1 MTDVKLGRQRL
12 DTLLV
17 ERGLSESREKARALI
32 LAGQVRVDNQRIDK
46 ASTLVAVEAQVE
58 CDRPDAYVSRG
69 GYKLAHALDTF
80 RIDVTGL
87 TALDAG
93 ASTGG
98 FTDVL
103 LRRGAA
109 RVYAVDVG
117 YGQLDW
123 KLRTDPRVVTMERT
137 NIRYVRELPEPV
149 QIVTA
154 DLSFISLTLVMPA
167 MRQIAGPG
175 TGYVLLVKPQF
186 EAGRAEVGK
195 NGVVRDPA
203 IHRRVLEKIAEYIAT
218 LGLTLRGLTASPILG
233 PAGNVEFLAWC
244 TDKTT
249 DIQGSNRLIA
259 AALLEADTIRQ
270 SRRGGTD
277 S

>member
-1 MTDVKLGRQRL
+1 MSAVKAGRQRL

-17 ERGLSESREKARALI
+17 ERGLTASREKARALI

-46 ASTLVAVEAQVE
+46 ASAMVAAEALVE
-58 CDRPDAYVSRG
+58 CEQPDAYASRG

-80 RIDVTGL
+80 SMDVAGV

-103 LRRGAA
+103 LQRGAA

-123 KLRTDPRVVTMERT
+123 KLRSDSRVVVMERT
-137 NIRYVRELPEPV
+137 NIRYVRDMPEPV
-149 QIVTA
+149 QFVTA
-154 DLSFISLTLVMPA
+154 DLSFISLTLVLPGL
-167 MRQIAGPG
+167 RQLADEGAR
-175 TGYVLLVKPQF
+175 YVLLVKPQF

-195 NGVVRDPA
+195 HGVVRDPA
-203 IHRRVLEKIAEYIAT
+203 THRRVLEKIAGHIAS
-218 LGLTLRGLTASPILG
+218 LGLSLRGLTASPILG

-244 TDKTT
+244 ADAPPAAEA
-249 DIQGSNRLIA
+249 SNVLIS
-259 AALLEADTIRQ
+259 AALREAESIR
-270 SRRGGTD
+270 RPGRGRTGN
-277 S
+277 

>member
-17 ERGLSESREKARALI
+17 ERGLTESREKARALI

-46 ASTLVAVEAQVE
+46 ASTLVAAEAQVE

-103 LRRGAA
+103 LQRGAA

-137 NIRYVRELPEPV
+137 NIRYVRELPEAV

-167 MRQIAGPG
+167 MRQFAGPG

-203 IHRRVLEKIAEYIAT
+203 IHRRVLEKIAAHVAS

-244 TDKTT
+244 ADGTT
-249 DIQGSNRLIA
+249 DIEGSDRLIV
-259 AALLEADTIRQ
+259 AALREADTIRQ
-270 SRRGGTD
+270 SRHGGAD

>member
-1 MTDVKLGRQRL
+1 MTDVKLSRQRL

-17 ERGLSESREKARALI
+17 ERGLTESREKARALI

-46 ASTLVAVEAQVE
+46 ASALVAAEAQVE

-80 RIDVTGL
+80 RIDVTGM

-167 MRQIAGPG
+167 MRQVAGPG

-203 IHRRVLEKIAEYIAT
+203 IHRRVLEKIAEHIAT

-244 TDKTT
+244 ADGTT
-249 DIQGSNRLIA
+249 DIEGSDRLIA
-259 AALLEADTIRQ
+259 AALREADTIRQ
-270 SRRGGTD
+270 SRHGGTD
-277 S
+277 N

>member
-17 ERGLSESREKARALI
+17 ERGLTDSREKARALI
-32 LAGQVRVDNQRIDK
+32 LAGQVRVDNQRVDK
-46 ASTLVAVEAQVE
+46 ASALVTAEAQID

-80 RIDVTGL
+80 RIDVTGM

-123 KLRTDPRVVTMERT
+123 RLRTDPRVVTMERT

-167 MRQIAGPG
+167 MRQVAGPG

-203 IHRRVLEKIAEYIAT
+203 IHRRVLEKIAEHVAS

-244 TDKTT
+244 ADGNT
-249 DIQGSNRLIA
+249 DIEGSDRLIA
-259 AALLEADTIRQ
+259 AVLREAEMIRQ
-270 SRRGGTD
+270 SRHGGTD